1 MRGATRSSTSPAL
14 TSCAACTTP
23 TSRSGVDCVE
33 TNTFGANYANL
44 GEYDIS
50 DRIYELAHAGAQI
63 AAESAQAWST
73 AEQPRFV
80 IGSVGPGTKLP
91 SLGHA
96 PFALLRDAYAEQT
109 RGMIDGGVDAILIET
124 SQDLLQAKAAVI
136 GARRALADAGETLPV
151 MVQVT
156 VETTGTM
163 LMGSEIGAALTAL
176 EPLGIDVD
184 RSQLCYRPDR
194 DERAP
199 SPPLAARPDRCHLHA
214 QRRPTHAHQG
224 GRGLPPDRRASWLA
238 LSSSSPS
245 SASLVGG
252 CCGTTPDAP
261 RGREGGRGPG
271 AQPPNPARPTARVP
285 RRRAS
290 RSARS
295 VRPVHRRAHQ
305 RRRPKA
311 FPDAMLAGVGT
322 SASRSPHQTRDGAR
336 LLDVSVD
343 YVGRDGPR
351 T

>member
-1 MRGATRSSTSPAL
+1 MTLS
-14 TSCAACTTP
+14 
-23 TSRSGVDCVE
+23 SRSDLFRSTLAERVLVADGAMGTMLQAADPSMDDFQGHEGCNEILNVTRPDIVRSVHDAYFAVGVDCVE

-176 EPLGIDVD
+176 EPLGIDAIGLNCATGPAEMSEHL
-184 RSQLCYRPDR
+184 RHLSRH
-194 DERAP
+194 
-199 SPPLAARPDRCHLHA
+199 ARIPVTCMPNA
-214 QRRPTHAHQG
+214 
-224 GRGLPPDRRASWLA
+224 GLR
-238 LSSSSPS
+238 
-245 SASLVGG
+245 
-252 CCGTTPDAP
+252 
-261 RGREGGRGPG
+261 
-271 AQPPNPARPTARVP
+271 
-285 RRRAS
+285 
-290 RSARS
+290 
-295 VRPVHRRAHQ
+295 
-305 RRRPKA
+305 
-311 FPDAMLAGVGT
+311 MLT
-322 SASRSPHQTRDGAR
+322 
-336 LLDVSVD
+336 
-343 YVGRDGPR
+343 
-351 T
+351 